1 MSGDAPLRG
10 SRVAVVGPG
19 RVGSTLAA
27 GCVRAGLRL
36 VAVAGGSGDA
46 AADLAAR
53 HAGARVHEHPA
64 GAVEAADL
72 VLLCTPDDAIADV
85 VTEVAVADAWREH
98 HRVVHVS
105 GASGLAPLRRAALAG
120 ARVAACHPAQTFP
133 APRAGGGP
141 DPDRLLGVRWAVT
154 AAPADVTWAHELVT
168 LLGGD
173 ATDLPDAARVLYHAG
188 LTVGANAVGAA
199 VAVARQLLL
208 AARVD
213 DPAAFL
219 APLVEAS
226 VTNVLRDG
234 ASALTGPVVRGDSGT
249 VTAHLRALDADVPS
263 LGEAYRHLAAAVLG
277 QVRATLDADA
287 VAALDALL
295 AGGAAGPTEREP

>member
-1 MSGDAPLRG
+1 VSELRG
-10 SRVAVVGPG
+10 TRVAVVGPG
-19 RVGSTLAA
+19 RVGATLAA

-36 VAVAGGSGDA
+36 VAVAGGSGGA
-46 AADLAAR
+46 AGAVAAR
-53 HAGARVHEHPA
+53 HAGARVHEHAA
-64 GAVEAADL
+64 GAVADADL
-72 VLLCTPDDAIADV
+72 VLLCTPDDALAAV
-85 VTEVAVADAWREH
+85 VTEVAVADGWREH

-105 GASGLAPLRRAALAG
+105 GASGLAPLRRAGLAG

-133 APRAGGGP
+133 AVPPGGAP

-154 AAPADVTWAHELVT
+154 CAPADVGWAHEFVT

-208 AARVD
+208 AALVD
-213 DPAAFL
+213 DPAGFL
-219 APLVEAS
+219 GPLVEAS
-226 VTNVLRDG
+226 VANVLRDG

-249 VTAHLRALDADVPS
+249 VAAHLDALDADVPV
-263 LGEAYRHLAAAVLG
+263 LADAYRHLAAVVLG
-277 QVRATLDADA
+277 QVRAALPAGDA
-287 VAALDALL
+287 AALDALL
-295 AGGAAGPTEREP
+295 TAPGTTAPQEP